1 MKTVELFEEDGE
13 QILCLPEE
21 HQFKSDYVQI
31 RKVGDGLVLLPVEKS
46 WKPLLDS
53 LSLFSDDFME
63 DRAGYNTL
71 AFVSVK

>member
-13 QILCLPEE
+13 QKLSLPEE
-21 HQFKSDYVQI
+21 YQFKSDYVQI
-31 RKVGDGLVLLPVEKS
+31 RKVGDGLILLPVEKS

-71 AFVSVK
+71 DSISVK